1 MRKAQPVQD
10 NFGRPMRV
18 AFIVGGFAALV
29 CVAGLFISGP
39 GLFFQAYLYS
49 YLFWL
54 GISLGGLAL
63 LMLHWT
69 SSTTWGMTIRRVL
82 EANSASLWLMAILFI
97 PIIIGLPFLYSW
109 ARPAEVAASAVL
121 QSKTWYLNTPFFIV
135 RAIVYFS
142 IWILFGYLLNRRG
155 AALAALP
162 LEQSRG
168 RLQGLAAV
176 GLLVYVLTMTFAAI
190 DWIMSLEPEWV
201 STAFGMIIILM
212 QVLSAMSFAILMLN
226 LFPSLTLGRHW
237 SSDSTPVSYQ
247 ELGALL
253 LTMVMAV
260 AYVAFFQY
268 LIIWAGNIPRE
279 VVWYLHRIQDGW
291 AWVMGFVVL
300 FQFALPF
307 CILLSTRVRHNLRL
321 LAWLSALLLFASLVN
336 VFWLVKPVFSP
347 SAFSVSWLDILMPIA
362 VGGIWFGV
370 FLFHLKRRPAL
381 TEAEQM
387 TVQLTSQEK
396 AAQ

>member
-1 MRKAQPVQD
+1 
-10 NFGRPMRV
+10 
-18 AFIVGGFAALV
+18 
-29 CVAGLFISGP
+29 
-39 GLFFQAYLYS
+39 
-49 YLFWL
+49 
-54 GISLGGLAL
+54 
-63 LMLHWT
+63 
-69 SSTTWGMTIRRVL
+69 
-82 EANSASLWLMAILFI
+82 
-97 PIIIGLPFLYSW
+97 
-109 ARPAEVAASAVL
+109 
-121 QSKTWYLNTPFFIV
+121 
-135 RAIVYFS
+135 
-142 IWILFGYLLNRRG
+142 
-155 AALAALP
+155 
-162 LEQSRG
+162 
-168 RLQGLAAV
+168 
-176 GLLVYVLTMTFAAI
+176 MTFAAI

-260 AYVAFFQY
+260 TYVAFFQY

-381 TEAEQM
+381 TEAEQT
-387 TVQLTSQEK
+387 TVQLTSQEN